1 MNAPSSQPPA
11 HEKKLRELIELAED
25 NQLAVQD
32 AIACLSAERE
42 AFVRER
48 TALVKSTVNSAE
60 VSDTLRRA
68 TAQAIPALEAAADKA
83 IQSAVGKLMGLTA
96 DAAAPQWSE
105 ATNAVFERLGSA
117 VQLAGA
123 VEDRVKAAG
132 RRLTWQGTA
141 LWAVGCAATVAVAAT
156 GVQQIRFQQVELQRQ
171 QAELQAQRT
180 AFSED
185 LARMQAS
192 VTFLE
197 KKGGRIRMSKCGPEQ
212 RLCIEVAPDQ
222 GHGRS
227 NFRGVWSDDA
237 NERSYVI
244 PRGY

>member
-1 MNAPSSQPPA
+1 MTAPIPLLPEQ
-11 HEKKLRELIELAED
+11 EKKLRELIELAED

-42 AFVRER
+42 AFERER
-48 TALVKSTVNSAE
+48 AALVKTTVNSAE

-96 DAAAPQWSE
+96 DAAAPQWND
-105 ATNAVFERLGSA
+105 AANAVFERLGSA

-123 VEDRVKAAG
+123 VEDRVKAAS
-132 RRLTWQGTA
+132 RRLTWQGA
-141 LWAVGCAATVAVAAT
+141 ILWVLGCAATVSVAAV
-156 GVQQIRFQQVELQRQ
+156 GLQQIRAQQAELQRQ

-222 GHGRS
+222 GHGRGS
-227 NFRGVWSDDA
+227 FRGVWADDG

-244 PRGY
+244 PKGY